1 MFWFILGILVFIVGI
16 IIGIV
21 CFVNDEKGYGATTLS
36 IGIVLGIILVVLSL
50 FGTVPTG
57 HTGVVTTFGRV
68 EDHTLEAGI
77 VTKAPWQKVVTMD
90 NRVQKATVPLSCF
103 SSDIQEVSITY
114 TVNYQ
119 IDKTNAMTIYKTI
132 GKSYY
137 DSVIAPNVAEAVK
150 VVTARYTAEDLVGAR
165 DTLSVAIEEV
175 LAQKLAVYNIQITST
190 SIEDMDFTDVFTN
203 AVEAKQVAQQ
213 NKLKAQTEAEQKVI
227 EAEAAAER
235 ATIEAEAAARVA
247 KIQAQA
253 DLEVTKIQ
261 ADAAEYAGQKEA
273 AKNKAIAEWITPELV
288 EYYYIQQ
295 WNGELPTYVGGE
307 GGTMP
312 ILDFTK

>member
-1 MFWFILGILVFIVGI
+1 MFWFILGIFAALVGV
-16 IIGIV
+16 IIGIIN
-21 CFVNDEKGYGATTLS
+21 FVNDERTAGS
-36 IGIVLGIILVVLSL
+36 ISLIVGIVLGVILIVVSC
-50 FGTVPTG
+50 FGSIPTG
-57 HTGVVTTFGRV
+57 HTGVVTTFGKV

-77 VTKAPWQKVVTMD
+77 VTKAPWQKIVKMD

-119 IDKTNAMTIYKTI
+119 IDKANAMTIYKTI

-150 VVTARYTAEDLVGAR
+150 VVTARYTAEDLVGSR
-165 DTLSVAIEEV
+165 DALSIAIEEV
-175 LAQKLAVYNIQITST
+175 LAEKLSVYNIQITST

-235 ATIEAEAAARVA
+235 SKIEAEAAAQVS

-307 GGTMP
+307 GGTIP
-312 ILDFTK
+312 VLDFTK

>member
-1 MFWFILGILVFIVGI
+1 MFWFILGILVFIIGTI
-16 IIGIV
+16 IAIV
-21 CFVNDEKGYGATTLS
+21 CFANDESANGGIT
-36 IGIVLGIILVVLSL
+36 IGVTVVVSVILIILSL

-77 VTKAPWQKVVTMD
+77 VTKAPWQRVITMD

-119 IDKTNAMTIYKTI
+119 IDKANAMTIYKTI

-165 DTLSVAIEEV
+165 DALSVAIEEV
-175 LAQKLAVYNIQITST
+175 LAEKLAVYNIQITST

-235 ATIEAEAAARVA
+235 SKIEAEAAAQVS

-307 GGTMP
+307 GSTIP
-312 ILDFTK
+312 VLDFTK